1 MVTGMFI
8 LCLYEIQ
15 DPAKTHS
22 CSLSVSIHRI
32 FLNNI
37 ILKWDFFSCICQ
49 LSRFCYLVLT
59 RKNKISVIGQRK
71 YTAEL
76 ENILFIRW

>member
-37 ILKWDFFSCICQ
+37 ILKWDFFPVFAS
-49 LSRFCYLVLT
+49 
-59 RKNKISVIGQRK
+59 
-71 YTAEL
+71 
-76 ENILFIRW
+76 